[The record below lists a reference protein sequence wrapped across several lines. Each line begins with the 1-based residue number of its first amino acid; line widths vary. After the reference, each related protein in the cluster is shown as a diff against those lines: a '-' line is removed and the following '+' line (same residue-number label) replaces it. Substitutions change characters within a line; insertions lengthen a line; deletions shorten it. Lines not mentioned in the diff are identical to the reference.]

1 MSDTHCR
8 GYENWFCEQE
18 DFKTEIADLRS
29 KLEAAEAKIAT
40 ADAMYRTVKRR
51 ADAAERRVDVLDPR
65 IATVLEALFTKRP
78 IKVTTA
84 SREFE
89 GQVWDVTRSP
99 YEERITARV
108 SHGEGLVD
116 NFRIDK
122 PDCTVEWSA
131 NAEGIASEG
140 GSAKGRASVV
150 AIHLTE
156 EQIMG
161 LISQAN
167 HPDAAEAAQEAIPVL
182 LAGLDAPSAEAVCPV
197 CAARRGGGPA

>member
-1 MSDTHCR
+1 MTRLQPESEGH
-8 GYENWFCEQE
+8 GWV
-18 DFKTEIADLRS
+18 
-29 KLEAAEAKIAT
+29 
-40 ADAMYRTVKRR
+40 DA
-51 ADAAERRVDVLDPR
+51 LDPR

-122 PDCTVEWSA
+122 PDCTVGWSA
-131 NAEGIASEG
+131 NAEGIDE
-140 GSAKGRASVV
+140 
-150 AIHLTE
+150 
-156 EQIMG
+156 
-161 LISQAN
+161 
-167 HPDAAEAAQEAIPVL
+167 P
-182 LAGLDAPSAEAVCPV
+182 
-197 CAARRGGGPA
+197 RR